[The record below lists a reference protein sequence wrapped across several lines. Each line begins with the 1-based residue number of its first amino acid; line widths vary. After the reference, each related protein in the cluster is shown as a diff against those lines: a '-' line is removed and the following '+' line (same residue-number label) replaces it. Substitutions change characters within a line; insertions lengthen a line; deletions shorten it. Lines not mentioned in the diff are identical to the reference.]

1 MKVTPENRE
10 ELLGQRPKG
19 IIRYVPATISITKL
33 LQRLENARGLH
44 LFAFAE
50 EIDTVTKTFKRGF
63 SSYGDLLRVAFD
75 NGLYG
80 QDYAS
85 TESFSGLVTAYYN
98 TLFSGTPKAMRRFYP
113 DVEDGLVSR
122 VCFVMLPDHVMDLT
136 FLNRDL
142 KRWLTEQQ
150 EEAVRTND
158 RTRDVFCR
166 RSAVVG
172 FRAGMLAWF
181 LYGEKNTPMNRKR
194 TMAFARWV
202 ANQMLTQHLLRFEID
217 GTGSNVNHWEEVF
230 AQLPNEFNREDVQKL
245 LKANGVNTPLRMV
258 LYKWRLLGCIVPMEQ
273 EGGQKILRFKK
284 AA

>member
-75 NGLYG
+75 NGL
-80 QDYAS
+80 
-85 TESFSGLVTAYYN
+85 
-98 TLFSGTPKAMRRFYP
+98 
-113 DVEDGLVSR
+113 
-122 VCFVMLPDHVMDLT
+122 
-136 FLNRDL
+136 
-142 KRWLTEQQ
+142 
-150 EEAVRTND
+150 
-158 RTRDVFCR
+158 
-166 RSAVVG
+166 
-172 FRAGMLAWF
+172 
-181 LYGEKNTPMNRKR
+181 NTPMNRKR